1 MISNREKREAKSEGQ
16 QWHYLAVKKLSALL
30 IFIVWIVLSLLEQK
44 TNLNCI
50 KENVEIKILL
60 M

>member
-30 IFIVWIVLSLLEQK
+30 IFIV
-44 TNLNCI
+44 
-50 KENVEIKILL
+50 
-60 M
+60 